1 MKEKYVDS
9 IPGRW
14 RGPILGSTLFV
25 LVSLAILPGA
35 ARCQSAV
42 PRDQFHVSITLGGHF
57 LVGVGYTRWIEE
69 HHSLEFTAFPFAH
82 PKEGF
87 PFGLR
92 AGYAWVPSDEVWR
105 AKLGGGVTL
114 LIRPGSPNGS
124 RFTPTLDLTPGLRY
138 DADHERS
145 FRADAWL
152 SYYVREKVFA
162 PTGIEFFYCWPK

>member
-1 MKEKYVDS
+1 MIGQYLRTA
-9 IPGRW
+9 PR
-14 RGPILGSTLFV
+14 RCRNLALGLTLFV
-25 LVSLAILPGA
+25 LA
-35 ARCQSAV
+35 AFTVPLRSAEGQSTI
-42 PRDQFHVSITLGGHF
+42 PRDQFHISVTLGGHF
-57 LVGVGYTRWIEE
+57 LIGVGYTRWIEE
-69 HHSLEFTAFPFAH
+69 HHALEFTAFPFAH

-105 AKLGGGVTL
+105 AKLGGGVTV
-114 LIRPGSPNGS
+114 LIRPGSPRGS
-124 RFTPTLDLTPGLRY
+124 RFTPTLDLTPGIRY

-152 SYYVREKVFA
+152 SYFVREKVFA

>member
-1 MKEKYVDS
+1 MVEN
-9 IPGRW
+9 GR
-14 RGPILGSTLFV
+14 RVTRRRRDLVLG
-25 LVSLAILPGA
+25 LALSVVA
-35 ARCQSAV
+35 ALAVHPRPAEGQSAV
-42 PRDQFHVSITLGGHF
+42 PRDQFHISVTLGGHF

-69 HHSLEFTAFPFAH
+69 HHSLEFTVFPFAH

-114 LIRPGSPNGS
+114 LIRPGSASGN

-138 DADHERS
+138 DADKERS

-152 SYYVREKVFA
+152 SYYIREKVFA
-162 PTGIEFFYCWPK
+162 PTGIEFFYCWPR